1 MRYDTIFTISALSWS
16 LAVANETNNEVLH
29 QMGIVAVTLGNS
41 AVTVESVKCG
51 VSFYQQ
57 SLNSP
62 RTLSANLN
70 DEEREAEI
78 LLFVDKKGS
87 QPPMS
92 AAVK

>member
-41 AVTVESVKCG
+41 AVWS
-51 VSFYQQ
+51 Q
-57 SLNSP
+57 SNAEYLFTNKASTPP